1 MSKKINQLKSGIIL
15 SYINM
20 IVSFI
25 SALVITPLMVKALGQ
40 SEYGL
45 YQLIGSFAGYLSL
58 IEFGIGTS
66 NIRYLSKYNA
76 ENDQKGKENYLA
88 LALIIYSIIAC
99 IMMIVGAFMLFS
111 IENIFSSSING
122 NDVIKAKIMFI
133 TLVAG
138 MIFSTICAV
147 FSAILTS
154 YEEYFIPK
162 LVTVISAL
170 IKLIIMFFIVFICPS
185 AVILTI
191 VTVGAGIV
199 GNIFN
204 VCYSV
209 KKYKVRIKLH
219 YWDNNLFKEVMKFSM
234 FNFMNTLM
242 SQIYWKLDTMIIGSM
257 MSTAMVAIYSI
268 GMQLNTIILDLTTMV
283 TTVTLPRI
291 TKLVFNNTNKRDLTM
306 YMVKIGRIILI
317 LYGLISLG
325 FFMFGK
331 AFIRL
336 WVGEEYIISYYI
348 ASIFIIFA
356 AIPRIQGVANDI
368 LKAKNMHGF
377 LSITYVITG
386 VINIVITI
394 ILLNSIG
401 LIGAALGTA
410 FSLVIGN
417 IIIANIYYEKKVG
430 IDVKLFFKESFKGI
444 WKVIIIS
451 PIITLPLT
459 FINTTSYLILFFQC
473 SIFSMVYIV
482 NLFIFALN
490 KEEKIM
496 LKDLVIRKKVIENQG
511 MV

>member
-1 MSKKINQLKSGIIL
+1 MKRKINELKAGVIL

-20 IVSFI
+20 IVMFVS
-25 SALVITPLMVKALGQ
+25 SLVITPLMVKALGQ

-58 IEFGIGTS
+58 IEFGIGAS

-99 IMMIVGAFMLFS
+99 IMMLVGTFMLFN
-111 IENIFSSSING
+111 IENIFSASVNG

-133 TLVAG
+133 TLVVG

-162 LVTVISAL
+162 LVTVISA
-170 IKLIIMFFIVFICPS
+170 IVKLVIMFFVVFICPS
-185 AVILTI
+185 AVILTM
-191 VTVGAGIV
+191 VTVGVGIV

-204 VCYSV
+204 VCYSI
-209 KKYKVRIKLH
+209 KKYKVKIKLH
-219 YWDNNLFKEVMKFSM
+219 YWDNNLFKEVLKFSM

-242 SQIYWKLDTMIIGSM
+242 SQIYWKLDTIIIGSM
-257 MSTAMVAIYSI
+257 MSTAMVAIYSV

-306 YMVKIGRIILI
+306 YMVKIGRIILM

-331 AFIRL
+331 QFIRL
-336 WVGEEYIISYYI
+336 WVGEEYIIAYYI
-348 ASIFIIFA
+348 ANIFIIFA
-356 AIPRIQGVANDI
+356 AIPRIQGAANDI

-377 LSITYVITG
+377 LSVTYVITG
-386 VINIVITI
+386 VINIGITI
-394 ILLNSIG
+394 ILLKNIG
-401 LIGAALGTA
+401 LIGAAWGTA

-430 IDVKLFFKESFKGI
+430 IDVKLFFKETFRGI
-444 WKVIIIS
+444 GKAIIIS
-451 PIITLPLT
+451 PIVTLPLI
-459 FINTTSYLILFFQC
+459 FINTTNYLVLFIQC
-473 SIFSMVYIV
+473 SIFSIVYIV
-482 NLFIFALN
+482 NLFIFGLN
-490 KEEKIM
+490 REEKVM
-496 LKDLVIRKKVIENQG
+496 LKDLVVRKKMIEKRE
-511 MV
+511 MA

>member
-1 MSKKINQLKSGIIL
+1 
-15 SYINM
+15 
-20 IVSFI
+20 
-25 SALVITPLMVKALGQ
+25 
-40 SEYGL
+40 
-45 YQLIGSFAGYLSL
+45 
-58 IEFGIGTS
+58 
-66 NIRYLSKYNA
+66 
-76 ENDQKGKENYLA
+76 
-88 LALIIYSIIAC
+88 
-99 IMMIVGAFMLFS
+99 
-111 IENIFSSSING
+111 
-122 NDVIKAKIMFI
+122 
-133 TLVAG
+133 
-138 MIFSTICAV
+138 
-147 FSAILTS
+147 
-154 YEEYFIPK
+154 
-162 LVTVISAL
+162 
-170 IKLIIMFFIVFICPS
+170 MFFIVFICPS

-368 LKAKNMHGF
+368 LKAKNMQWVTIYY
-377 LSITYVITG
+377 LCNYRCNKYSYYYNITKQYRANTSCIG
-386 VINIVITI
+386 
-394 ILLNSIG
+394 NSIF
-401 LIGAALGTA
+401 
-410 FSLVIGN
+410 FS
-417 IIIANIYYEKKVG
+417 Y
-430 IDVKLFFKESFKGI
+430 
-444 WKVIIIS
+444 
-451 PIITLPLT
+451 
-459 FINTTSYLILFFQC
+459 
-473 SIFSMVYIV
+473 
-482 NLFIFALN
+482 
-490 KEEKIM
+490 
-496 LKDLVIRKKVIENQG
+496 R
-511 MV
+511 

>member
-1 MSKKINQLKSGIIL
+1 MNRKINQLKAGVIL

-20 IVSFI
+20 IVSFV
-25 SALVITPLMVKALGQ
+25 SSLVITPFMVKALGQ

-58 IEFGIGTS
+58 MEFGIGAS

-76 ENDQKGKENYLA
+76 ENDKKGRENYLA

-99 IMMIVGAFMLFS
+99 IMMLVGTFMLFN
-111 IENIFSSSING
+111 IENIFSSSVSG
-122 NDVIKAKIMFI
+122 NDVIRAKIMFI
-133 TLVAG
+133 TLVVG

-162 LVTVISAL
+162 LVTVISA
-170 IKLIIMFFIVFICPS
+170 IVKLVIMFFVVFISPS

-191 VTVGAGIV
+191 VTVGIGII

-204 VCYSV
+204 VCYSI
-209 KKYKVRIKLH
+209 KKYKVKIKLH

-242 SQIYWKLDTMIIGSM
+242 SQIYWKLDTMIIGAM
-257 MSTAMVAIYSI
+257 MSTAMVAIYSV
-268 GMQLNTIILDLTTMV
+268 GMQLNTIILNLTTMV

-291 TKLVFNNTNKRDLTM
+291 TKLVVNDTNKRDLTM
-306 YMVKIGRIILI
+306 YMVKIGRIILM

-331 AFIRL
+331 QFIRL
-336 WVGEEYIISYYI
+336 WVGEEYIIAYYI
-348 ASIFIIFA
+348 ANIFIIFA
-356 AIPRIQGVANDI
+356 AIPRIQGAANDI

-377 LSITYVITG
+377 LAVTYVITG
-386 VINIVITI
+386 VINIGITI
-394 ILLNSIG
+394 ILLKTIG
-401 LIGAALGTA
+401 LIGAAWGTA

-430 IDVKLFFKESFKGI
+430 IDVRLFFKESFNGI
-444 WKVIIIS
+444 WKAIIIS
-451 PIITLPLT
+451 PIVTLPLI
-459 FINTTSYLILFFQC
+459 FINTTNYLVLFIQC
-473 SIFSMVYIV
+473 SIFSIVYIV
-482 NLFIFALN
+482 NLFIFGLN
-490 KEEKIM
+490 REEKVM
-496 LKDLVIRKKVIENQG
+496 LKDLVVRKKVIEKQE
-511 MV
+511 MA